1 LNQQKWRP
9 PKQTHKCQTQF
20 QNNTPHA
27 HCEQTNH
34 QLFAQFFDNMGSTVI
49 MLMPN
54 KEDKLNLKA
63 GAVVKMGQ
71 ALI

>member
-1 LNQQKWRP
+1 
-9 PKQTHKCQTQF
+9 
-20 QNNTPHA
+20 
-27 HCEQTNH
+27 
-34 QLFAQFFDNMGSTVI
+34 MGSTVI